1 MKYTPSA
8 RINLSGL
15 SIKCLQWLRLSGVK
29 NLKELRLSGVW
40 SFLKHNLF
48 PGKYLDIR
56 WSLGF
61 CYGAVALVQC
71 ILLCGK
77 NTNSCDGSEGGG
89 NIIVG
94 IGDSP
99 AGEVENSRNSLT
111 LS

>member
-1 MKYTPSA
+1 M
-8 RINLSGL
+8 
-15 SIKCLQWLRLSGVK
+15 QE
-29 NLKELRLSGVW
+29 LKTFGSLE
-40 SFLKHNLF
+40 FLKHNLF
-48 PGKYLDIR
+48 PGRYLDIR

-99 AGEVENSRNSLT
+99 AGEVENSRNSVT

>member
-61 CYGAVALVQC
+61 CYGAVALANVYCCVARIQ
-71 ILLCGK
+71 
-77 NTNSCDGSEGGG
+77 TVVMAVRV
-89 NIIVG
+89 VG
-94 IGDSP
+94 
-99 AGEVENSRNSLT
+99 T
-111 LS
+111 L